1 MTTPCPACQT
11 PVSGKF
17 CPNCGRAAGPAPGRG
32 PWPWVGAALG
42 AVVLFAL
49 GFLTGREAR
58 GPAAPADAEV
68 PGASTAVTPPDIS
81 NMSPRER
88 FDRLY
93 DRVMRASTSG
103 DGTTMQQFAPM
114 AIAAYGML
122 DSVDIDAQ
130 YDVALLKLHTGD
142 IAGARALGD
151 SIVRKA
157 PTHLFGQM
165 LRATIARF
173 QGDSAEA
180 RSAQAAFLRNYPE
193 EMRRG
198 RPEYE
203 KHRSAIEAFKAQVTA
218 KPSPAL

>member
-1 MTTPCPACQT
+1 MATPCPACET

-17 CPNCGRAAGPAPGRG
+17 CPNCGRAADAGRARG

-42 AVVLFAL
+42 AAAIFAL
-49 GFLTGREAR
+49 GFLTGREHQAPPP
-58 GPAAPADAEV
+58 PAAEEAPVAA
-68 PGASTAVTPPDIS
+68 AATPPDIS

-93 DRVMRASTSG
+93 ERVMRAETSG
-103 DGTTMQQFAPM
+103 DGSTMQQFAPM

-122 DSVDIDAQ
+122 DSVDVDAQ

-142 IAGARALGD
+142 IAGAKALAD

-165 LRATIARF
+165 LRGTIARF
-173 QGDSAEA
+173 QGDSAGA
-180 RSAQAAFLRNYPE
+180 RTAQSAFLRNYAE
-193 EMRRG
+193 EMRRA
-198 RPEYE
+198 RPEYA
-203 KHRSAIEAFKAQVTA
+203 KHRNAIESFKTQVSGKA
-218 KPSPAL
+218 PPAL